1 MEFIC
6 LDHQPQSVVE
16 DVGFKRLVS
25 SLDPPYKLPGR
36 RYFTDVCLPEL
47 YMTIYRHIE
56 SLMEDDN
63 ITSISFT
70 SDIWSSS
77 VSPLSMLSLTAQFID
92 ENYVLKRVVLH
103 SQECAGSHTV
113 VAIAEAFKGM
123 FQAWGVPKTKVH
135 VILRDNARNMEKAMK
150 DAGYPSLPCMA
161 HTLQLVV
168 NEGVLAQRAIQD
180 ILKVGRRIV
189 GHFKHSQLSYSKLFA
204 I

>member
-77 VSPLSMLSLTAQFID
+77 VSPLS
-92 ENYVLKRVVLH
+92 
-103 SQECAGSHTV
+103 
-113 VAIAEAFKGM
+113 
-123 FQAWGVPKTKVH
+123 
-135 VILRDNARNMEKAMK
+135 
-150 DAGYPSLPCMA
+150 
-161 HTLQLVV
+161 
-168 NEGVLAQRAIQD
+168 
-180 ILKVGRRIV
+180 
-189 GHFKHSQLSYSKLFA
+189 KL
-204 I
+204 